1 MGFGIPIF
9 PETLFYKPYCLKEV
23 ICGANMKLSTF
34 IKLKK
39 FIDKLPNANGISIFV
54 ATLSEINYELVIKR
68 LDFNAL
74 QMINKNYFDLSSNDK
89 ELKRSF
95 TYELKRTYGISEQN
109 VGEKWKTALDNILI
123 YRIISD
129 FEFDKIDIAERIRRR
144 EMQEE
149 RVLLFMNSMANDI
162 KYLEYRATRSK
173 Y

>member
-1 MGFGIPIF
+1 
-9 PETLFYKPYCLKEV
+9 
-23 ICGANMKLSTF
+23 MKLSTF